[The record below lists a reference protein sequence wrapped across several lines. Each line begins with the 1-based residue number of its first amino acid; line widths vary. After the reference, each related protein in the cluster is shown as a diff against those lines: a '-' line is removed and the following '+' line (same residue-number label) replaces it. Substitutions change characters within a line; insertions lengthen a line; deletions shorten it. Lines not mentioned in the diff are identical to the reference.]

1 MQTLSSKKAKPKV
14 RLFRTEMIVALTIIL
29 GLLLFAS
36 AVLEIRGSRRELKHL
51 LREEGLAMMSALQKG
66 TKNAMQAFDLVE
78 DFMAEKLLNEARH
91 IERLDYLNAL
101 TQQTLSQIA
110 DQSNIFRINV
120 FNADGSRSLTNRR
133 PEGDMGRQQAP
144 RTLLHEIIK
153 EGNDELVLGFR
164 QGRFGSGNR
173 FAVAKRRRKG
183 GAIVLNI
190 DAQHMLEIRRSI
202 GAGRFI
208 QDIGASEGVSYVVL
222 QDTTGVL
229 LASQGVQQIT
239 SISEDKF
246 LQALVSSTKASTRF
260 IDYQGK
266 EVFEIVQA
274 LQVEDKAAGLLRIG
288 LSTQHLREAERSA
301 MGRIAL
307 VSVLLLGIGVLV
319 VNIVL
324 GAQSYRNL
332 RHEYE
337 RIETYTGS
345 ILTNMTE
352 AVVAVD
358 RNGAITLFNRAAEKL
373 FAIHATQAIGKDCMT
388 VLPLLS
394 PIFQQTLDTGTDQPA
409 MEMSMKSGSQELVLL
424 VSVAHL
430 QSRNG
435 QIDTAFAVIKDLTR
449 QKKLEES
456 LRRRDQLTA
465 MGSLAS
471 GVAHE
476 IRNPLNAISMIAQRF
491 NKEFVPKADAE
502 EYHRLST
509 AMFQETRRINEIVQ
523 QFLQFARPA
532 KLNKQLT
539 DLSRLVAHVATLVEP
554 EAKEKGIL
562 VEYHCKSVPE
572 ISVDRDKLQ
581 QALLN
586 LAQNSLQA
594 CSTGQK
600 ITFACEQRDESVRV
614 MVSDTGK
621 GIAKENLSKIFNL
634 YFTTREEGTGLGL
647 SIVQQIVSQHDGII
661 EVKSQEGEGTTFTIS
676 LPILE

>member
-1 MQTLSSKKAKPKV
+1 
-14 RLFRTEMIVALTIIL
+14 MIVALTVIL

-78 DFMAEKLLNEARH
+78 EFLAEKLLNEARN

-101 TQQTLSQIA
+101 NQQTLSQIA

-120 FNADGSRSLTNRR
+120 FDADGSRVLTNRSG
-133 PEGDMGRQQAP
+133 EGGMGRQQAP
-144 RTLLHEIIK
+144 RTLLQSIIQ

-164 QGRFGSGNR
+164 QGQFGSGSR

-190 DAQHMLEIRRSI
+190 DAQHMLELRRNI

-222 QDTTGVL
+222 QDSTGVL
-229 LASQGVQQIT
+229 LASRGVELT
-239 SISEDKF
+239 NSISEDKF
-246 LQALVSSTKASTRF
+246 LQGAMDSATAFTRF
-260 IDYQGK
+260 TSYQDK
-266 EVFEIVQA
+266 EVFEIAQA
-274 LQVEDKAAGLLRIG
+274 LQVENHIVGLLRIG

-319 VNIVL
+319 VNVVM
-324 GAQSYRNL
+324 GAQSYRSL
-332 RHEYE
+332 RQEYE

-345 ILTNMTE
+345 ILSNMTE

-358 RNGAITLFNRAAEKL
+358 GDGVVTLFNRAAEKL
-373 FAIHATQAIGKDCMT
+373 FAIPAAKAIGSNCAT
-388 VLPLLS
+388 LLPLLC
-394 PIFQQTLDTGTDQPA
+394 PVFQQTLESGIDQPA
-409 MEMSMKSGSQELVLL
+409 TEILFKSGMQDLVLL

-430 QSRNG
+430 QSQNG
-435 QIDTAFAVIKDLTR
+435 RIDTAFAVIKNLTQ
-449 QKKLEES
+449 QKKLEAN
-456 LRRRDQLTA
+456 LRRKDQLTA
-465 MGSLAS
+465 MGSLAF

-491 NKEFVPKADAE
+491 QKEFEPRTDTE
-502 EYHRLST
+502 EFRRLSIT
-509 AMFQETRRINEIVQ
+509 MSHETRRINEIVQ
-523 QFLQFARPA
+523 QFLQFARPP
-532 KLNKQLT
+532 KLNKQRT
-539 DLSRLVAHVATLVEP
+539 DLSRLVALVATLVEP
-554 EAKEKGIL
+554 EAKEKGIQI
-562 VEYHCKSVPE
+562 ESHCRPVPE

-586 LAQNSLQA
+586 LAQNCLQA
-594 CSTGQK
+594 CSTGQE
-600 ITFACEQRDESVRV
+600 IIFACEQQDESIRI

-621 GIAKENLSKIFNL
+621 GIAEENLPKIFNL

-647 SIVQQIVSQHDGII
+647 SIVQQIVSQHNGTI
-661 EVKSQEGEGTTFTIS
+661 EVKSQEGEGSTFTIS
-676 LPILE
+676 LPISE